1 MQKNDRIR
9 MTALRLGAD
18 MEGIC
23 SHEGLTVFVPGLL
36 PGEEAL
42 VHIVKVEKR
51 YAFGRV
57 EQLLPPL
64 SPERRD
70 PGCAHY
76 PRCGGCSGLH
86 MTYAATLRA
95 KGQQVAD
102 CFARI
107 GGMEV
112 SPLPT
117 LGMEDPFHYRNKIS
131 LPVGGTAAEP
141 LIGYYAPRSHV
152 IIPAADCPNAR
163 IPAGKIAEAVRSWI
177 TALRIPPYREE
188 EGRGTLRHIVIR
200 VSRTGESMVT
210 LVSQAS
216 QLPGIEALRDALQP
230 LGVVSLWLN
239 INRQRNNVIL
249 GDRFIRLWGTETLED
264 SILGLRFRLSPASF
278 FQVNP
283 EQTDRL
289 YETALRYADPQAGDT
304 VCDLYSGAGTITLNL
319 ARRCRHAVGIE
330 IVPAAIENAKQNALL
345 NGVSNVSF
353 HAGRAE
359 ELLPRM
365 IADGLRP
372 DILVADPPRKG
383 MEPSVIQAIA
393 QAAPRKVVYVSC
405 NPATLARDARLL
417 ADAGYAVERVQPV
430 DMFCWT
436 SGIETVVLMSQQKPD
451 DTIHVGIDLKPED
464 VTVAESKATYA
475 ELQAYIEE

>member
-1 MQKNDRIR
+1 MPPHRSR
-9 MTALRLGAD
+9 RLFRLR
-18 MEGIC
+18 C
-23 SHEGLTVFVPGLL
+23 
-36 PGEEAL
+36 
-42 VHIVKVEKR
+42 
-51 YAFGRV
+51 
-57 EQLLPPL
+57 
-64 SPERRD
+64 RRS
-70 PGCAHY
+70 
-76 PRCGGCSGLH
+76 R
-86 MTYAATLRA
+86 
-95 KGQQVAD
+95 
-102 CFARI
+102 
-107 GGMEV
+107 
-112 SPLPT
+112 
-117 LGMEDPFHYRNKIS
+117 
-131 LPVGGTAAEP
+131 
-141 LIGYYAPRSHV
+141 
-152 IIPAADCPNAR
+152 IPAADCPNAR
-163 IPAGKIAEAVRSWI
+163 IPAGKIAAAVRSWI
-177 TALRIPPYREE
+177 TAMRIPPYREE

-304 VCDLYSGAGTITLNL
+304 VCDLYCGAGTITLNL

-372 DILVADPPRKG
+372 NILVADPPRKG